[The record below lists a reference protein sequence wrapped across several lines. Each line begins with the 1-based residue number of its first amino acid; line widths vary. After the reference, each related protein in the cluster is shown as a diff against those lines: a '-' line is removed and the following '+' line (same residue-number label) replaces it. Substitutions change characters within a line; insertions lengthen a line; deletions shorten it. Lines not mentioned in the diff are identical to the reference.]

1 MPQRRTS
8 LSFSAADEPISKARV
23 SKHKIPDRSPWEYKA
38 RVVRPRS
45 RVHAGAPF
53 SLREVAPSFSSPF
66 FSGSGTPVRPSR
78 FRLRNSLL
86 RWRHQTAVVIC
97 PVCVRLVFRTERMEN
112 FAAGTKG
119 KSQSTPLQRE
129 TYMKSRLLLTAAMV
143 LIVGA
148 TSYAQDPVKD
158 TEKAAQDAAHAAKK
172 AAKKTTQ
179 ETERAASA
187 VRTVESCQGDRPHRE
202 QGLR

>member
-1 MPQRRTS
+1 
-8 LSFSAADEPISKARV
+8 
-23 SKHKIPDRSPWEYKA
+23 
-38 RVVRPRS
+38 
-45 RVHAGAPF
+45 
-53 SLREVAPSFSSPF
+53 
-66 FSGSGTPVRPSR
+66 
-78 FRLRNSLL
+78 
-86 RWRHQTAVVIC
+86 
-97 PVCVRLVFRTERMEN
+97 
-112 FAAGTKG
+112 
-119 KSQSTPLQRE
+119 
-129 TYMKSRLLLTAAMV
+129 MKSRLLLTAAMV

-158 TEKAAQDAAHAAKK
+158 TEKAAQDTAHAAKK